1 MLMKFL
7 RSTGGRGIS
16 WTMIGFGSGYA
27 IRLLSTLILTRLLE
41 PEVFGL
47 MSLAWVLLT
56 ALEMICDIGTT
67 PSVIRSPRGDQ
78 PEFLDTAWSI
88 QAIRGVW
95 VALITLLMAWPISW
109 LYDEPALF
117 PILAAVSVIPL
128 IQGVTS
134 MSGAVCSRHMQLG
147 RLTVLGL
154 GVQLLTTLLN
164 LLFAWWLQSV
174 WALVMGAILGNVLGV
189 ILGYLWLPPYRPRL
203 RFDRDVM
210 AEIVSFGRWVLL
222 ATLFT
227 YFGGQGSTA
236 IMGFEV
242 PVDVLGL
249 ITIATTLA
257 FALSDLVQRILGQVA
272 FPIISRAYREG
283 RDFVAT
289 VDRIK
294 KLIFLLV
301 LPGFVALSLLS
312 QWIIDLLYDP
322 RYALAGSFLS
332 LLALNGA
339 LGTLSMPYQNA
350 MLAAGNSRGHALVMG
365 TAAVSTVGLMLAGM
379 QVFGV
384 YGMIFG
390 MGLGNGVLPLI
401 VSAWFARREGILRWH
416 YDVITVLGVL
426 ALYAYNLGVVPAG
439 P

>member
-1 MLMKFL
+1 MKFL

-16 WTMIGFGSGYA
+16 WTMIGFASSYA

-47 MSLAWVLLT
+47 MSLAWVLLM
-56 ALEMICDIGTT
+56 ALEMVCDVGTT
-67 PSVIRSPRGDQ
+67 PSVIRSPRGDN

-88 QAIRGVW
+88 QAVRGVW
-95 VALITLLMAWPISW
+95 VGAITLLLAWPVAW
-109 LYDEPALF
+109 LYEEPALF
-117 PILAAVSVIPL
+117 PILSAVSVIPI
-128 IQGVTS
+128 IQGVAS
-134 MSGAVCSRHMQLG
+134 MSGAVCARHMHLG
-147 RLTVLGL
+147 RLTVLNL
-154 GVQLLTTLLN
+154 GTQLLTTLLN

-174 WALVMGAILGNVLGV
+174 WALVLGSVLGTLLGV
-189 ILGYLWLPPYRPRL
+189 IAAYAWLPPYRPRL

-242 PVDVLGL
+242 SVEVLGL
-249 ITIATTLA
+249 ITIATTIA
-257 FALSDLVQRILGQVA
+257 FALSDLIQRILGQVA

-283 RDFVAT
+283 QDFVGT

-332 LLALNGA
+332 ILALNGA

-350 MLAAGNSRGHALVMG
+350 MLAAGNSRGHAIVMG
-365 TAAVSTVGLMLAGM
+365 TSAASTVSLMLVGM
-379 QVFGV
+379 HVFGV

-390 MGLGNGVLPLI
+390 MGLGNGLLPLA
-401 VSAWFARREGILRWH
+401 VSAWFARREGILRWR
-416 YDVITVLGVL
+416 YDVVTVLGVL
-426 ALYAYNLGVVPAG
+426 ALYAYQLAALSAWS
-439 P
+439 